1 MTYYAPAAQIEQIDY
16 AMDVG
21 SKILPHFEEFYNV
34 SYPLEK
40 AGNAKYF

>member
-1 MTYYAPAAQIEQIDY
+1 MTYYAQAAQLDQLEY

-21 SKILPHFEEFYNV
+21 SRVLPHFEAYYNV

-40 AGNAKYF
+40 AGI